1 LSRSSSVVLPEGRG
15 KRPSSLC
22 GKLVKEVRP

>member
-1 LSRSSSVVLPEGRG
+1 VVLPEGRG